1 MGKDPGLT
9 HDANNAA
16 SGWITFDQ
24 VEIDLVGRQLFVAG
38 TKVALEPKAFAV
50 LELMARNAGRA
61 LARDEILDAVWGH
74 RHVTPGVL
82 NRIITMLRHA
92 LGENAQ
98 RTQYIHTLHGIGY
111 RFDAATQ
118 LHAQRETKTA
128 IEAAPESPTDEREP
142 VIAQSG
148 LDTPTSPV
156 ALPSPTRRRR
166 LRLLTLLLAPLLCA
180 IAVWKLWPIM
190 FPADG
195 AASAAVE
202 QSVAVLPLAIATG
215 DAKQQYFADGISE
228 NLIGT
233 LSQYEGLKVI
243 GRSSSFRFRDSREGA
258 QAIGAKLGVSHLVE
272 GSVRQQGDTLRISM
286 ELNRVSD
293 GSTVWTQKFDRPYKD
308 LFALQDDIALAVASA
323 LQVKLLH
330 AMPGAVETG
339 RPSSGN
345 LEAYSA
351 YLRGTSFMAAGDMR
365 KAMEQFSQATQ
376 IDPAYAQAWAWLGLR
391 RTVYALGHLQGDA
404 ARESYVQA
412 GEEIDTALRLQ
423 PNFGQAH
430 AIRANWLRTVN
441 HDWNGALAEF
451 RIALA
456 LVPDNDPSHGAYSIL
471 LSAMGRVKEA
481 VAERRKY
488 IDGDPLAAYGQMY
501 LADMQISLG
510 RLDAAQESLQKAE
523 ELDPTATDLYASER
537 SEIAVL
543 RGDADKAVAEAA
555 SINDAH
561 WRDRVLTLALQIGN
575 DRKAADAAL
584 QRLTETAGLSKND
597 FYGIARIYALRADA
611 DKTFEWLQRDR
622 EHGASAVHTVLFD
635 PILLRFR
642 DDPRFAAY
650 CKQAGLPPPS
660 ASEALSI
667 DRIRAMVAAKS

>member
-1 MGKDPGLT
+1 MTSETSG
-9 HDANNAA
+9 DATRL
-16 SGWITFDQ
+16 ILFDR
-24 VEIDLVGRQLFVAG
+24 VEIDMGGRRVFVDGVQA
-38 TKVALEPKAFAV
+38 ALEPKAFAV
-50 LELMARNAGRA
+50 LALFAQHPGRA
-61 LARDEILDAVWGH
+61 FARDEILDAVWGH

-82 NRIITMLRHA
+82 NRVITLLRHA
-92 LGENAQ
+92 LGESAE
-98 RTQYIHTLHGIGY
+98 RTQYIHTLHGVGY
-111 RFDAATQ
+111 RFDATTQ
-118 LHAQRETKTA
+118 MRAQREA
-128 IEAAPESPTDEREP
+128 EPAPAPTPAQVAESSPDSEVPTRAVESPARKISHP
-142 VIAQSG
+142 FRYAAMLSV
-148 LDTPTSPV
+148 LV
-156 ALPSPTRRRR
+156 
-166 LRLLTLLLAPLLCA
+166 LAFA
-180 IAVWKLWPIM
+180 IAGWKFWPRL
-190 FPADG
+190 PAAQD
-195 AASAAVE
+195 VPVPK
-202 QSVAVLPLAIATG
+202 QSVAVLPLTNATG
-215 DAKQQYFADGISE
+215 DASQQFFTDGISE

-286 ELNRVSD
+286 ELNRVTD

-404 ARESYVQA
+404 ARESYAQA

-488 IDGDPLAAYGQMY
+488 IDGDPLAAYGHMY

-543 RGDADKAVAEAA
+543 RGDSDAAQAAAA
-555 SINDAH
+555 SMSSGY